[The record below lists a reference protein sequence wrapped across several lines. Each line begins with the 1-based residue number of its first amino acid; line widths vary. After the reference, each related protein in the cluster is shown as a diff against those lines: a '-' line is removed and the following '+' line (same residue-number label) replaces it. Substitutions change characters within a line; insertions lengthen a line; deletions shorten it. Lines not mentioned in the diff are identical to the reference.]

1 MSGAQPK
8 AADIAGATSIVA
20 EVDESR
26 IHIRYEQGW
35 VNHIAHSLE
44 EAFEMARKGIE
55 SKKPTS
61 IAYLGNVVDLLEY
74 AYAHDIHIDPV
85 SYTHL
90 TSFGKS

>member
-44 EAFEMARKGIE
+44 EAVEMARKGI
-55 SKKPTS
+55 
-61 IAYLGNVVDLLEY
+61 A
-74 AYAHDIHIDPV
+74 V

-90 TSFGKS
+90 ATGRGRDHNLRAIKP